1 MEEITG
7 RIVGQL
13 TITHDVVLRGTV
25 DGDAWVSGGAALTLY
40 GSVAGNLHVD
50 EGGCTIVRG
59 TVSGAVINKGGR
71 VQVFGTVGE
80 VTGFGTTHVDENARI
95 IR

>member
-7 RIVGQL
+7 RIAGQL
-13 TITHDVVLRGTV
+13 TITHDVILRGTV
-25 DGDAWVSGGAALTLY
+25 QGDDWVTGGAALTLY
-40 GSVAGNLHVD
+40 GLVAGDLHVD
-50 EGGCTIVRG
+50 EGGCAIVRG

-80 VTGFGTTHVDENARI
+80 VTGFGTIHVDEYARVM
-95 IR
+95 R